1 MAACVQ
7 GAPQPAILV
16 DDVHSAGDQTGAA
29 PAAPL
34 PTRHLSAGLR
44 IAIAFVVGIAFAL
57 PIAALSSW
65 WLFPLLTWDFASV
78 VYASWVW
85 MTIWPRDA
93 VSTAR
98 LAVRVDPTRAIA
110 DLLVQAAAIASLA
123 AVAVVLGQ
131 AAKHHG
137 AEQVLL
143 AALGVVSVALS
154 WIVVHTVYTL
164 HYARLYYTPP
174 EGGIQFGGS
183 EPPCFSDFAYL
194 ALTLGMTFQVSDT
207 SLETNRFR
215 KLALGQ
221 CLLAYVF
228 GTVIVAATVNLVVSL
243 G

>member
-1 MAACVQ
+1 VHGVSQ
-7 GAPQPAILV
+7 QVILA
-16 DDVHSAGDQTGAA
+16 DDVHSAGDQTGDA
-29 PAAPL
+29 PSAPR
-34 PTRHLSAGLR
+34 PARHVSAGLR
-44 IAIAFVVGIAFAL
+44 IAIAFLVGLAVAL

-65 WLFPLLTWDFASV
+65 WLFPLLAWDVACV

-98 LAVRVDPTRAIA
+98 VAVHVDPTRAIA

-123 AVAVVLGQ
+123 AVGVVLGQ
-131 AAKHHG
+131 AAKRHG

-164 HYARLYYTPP
+164 RYARLYYTPP
-174 EGGIQFGGS
+174 EGGIQFAGS
-183 EPPCFSDFAYL
+183 EPPRFSDFAYL
-194 ALTLGMTFQVSDT
+194 ALTLGMTYQVSDT
-207 SLETNRFR
+207 NLETNRFR

>member
-1 MAACVQ
+1 M
-7 GAPQPAILV
+7 
-16 DDVHSAGDQTGAA
+16 
-29 PAAPL
+29 
-34 PTRHLSAGLR
+34 
-44 IAIAFVVGIAFAL
+44 GIAFAL

-110 DLLVQAAAIASLA
+110 DLLVQAAAIAEPRGGRGRA
-123 AVAVVLGQ
+123 WPGGQ
-131 AAKHHG
+131 APRG
-137 AEQVLL
+137 QQVLL

>member
-1 MAACVQ
+1 M
-7 GAPQPAILV
+7 ILG
-16 DDVHSAGDQTGAA
+16 DDVHSAGDQSGGA
-29 PAAPL
+29 PAGFLRA
-34 PTRHLSAGLR
+34 RHVSAGAR
-44 IAIAFVVGIAFAL
+44 IAIAFAVGIAFAL

-65 WLFPLLTWDFASV
+65 WLFPLLTWDFACV

-98 LAVRVDPTRAIA
+98 VAVRVDPTRAIA
-110 DLLVQAAAIASLA
+110 DLLVQAAAVASLA
-123 AVAVVLGQ
+123 AVGVVLGQ
-131 AAKHHG
+131 AAKRHG

-143 AALGVVSVALS
+143 AALGVISVALS

-164 HYARLYYTPP
+164 RYARLYYTPP

-183 EPPCFSDFAYL
+183 EPPRFSDFAYL

-207 SLETNRFR
+207 NLETNRFR